1 MAAALEDA
9 RARRAFLEDEAGQS
23 AGARRQNRRL
33 RESLRVVLNEVA
45 GIGEGLL
52 KIRLAPPRQ
61 RVGGWVGAPDD
72 DTSSVSLG
80 LEMAMD
86 EEAKAAAAVAAAEH
100 AEGREALV
108 RCCAAVE
115 RILQLNATL
124 VSGEAME
131 TAKRVVGWEEGAQEG
146 VLGS

>member
-1 MAAALEDA
+1 M
-9 RARRAFLEDEAGQS
+9 
-23 AGARRQNRRL
+23 
-33 RESLRVVLNEVA
+33 
-45 GIGEGLL
+45 
-52 KIRLAPPRQ
+52 
-61 RVGGWVGAPDD
+61 GAPDD

-131 TAKRVVGWEEGAQEG
+131 TAKRVVGWEQGAQEG